1 METKN
6 NKLNFNGQQF
16 HIGIDVH
23 KKNWK
28 VTIRT
33 NQMELKTFSMNPSP
47 RELARHMKENYPGG
61 KYYSVYEAGYS
72 GYWIS
77 RELANEGIENIIV
90 NPADV
95 PTKSKERRT
104 KTDKI
109 DSRKLS
115 RELESRSIEGIY
127 IPAEIQ
133 EEIRSLCRLRY
144 QLVGNQ
150 IRTKNRIKSLLSYYG
165 EQLPENYEI
174 KNWTVKF
181 ISYLKEN
188 TLKDKQISKQ
198 CLLMMIEELTLTQEK
213 IKGIIKQLESISK
226 ELGFDIVIK
235 NLISIPGI
243 SFITAITLY
252 TEIIDINRFPSI
264 DELSCFVGLVPS
276 VYSSGDK
283 ESVIGITERHSKY
296 LRNLLIEAA
305 WIGIRKDPALT
316 MKFNELTRRMS
327 KQEAIIRIAKKMLNR
342 VRHVWREKEN
352 YVFSLVA

>member
-1 METKN
+1 MQTKN
-6 NKLNFNGQQF
+6 NKLDFNGQQF

-61 KYYSVYEAGYS
+61 KYYSVYEAGYC

-95 PTKSKERRT
+95 PTKSKERTT
-104 KTDKI
+104 KTDAI

-115 RELESRSIEGIY
+115 RELENKKLEGIY
-127 IPAEIQ
+127 IPNEMQ
-133 EEIRSLCRLRY
+133 EELRSLCRLRF

-165 EQLPENYEI
+165 EQIPENYEI
-174 KNWTVKF
+174 KNWTIKF
-181 ISYLKEN
+181 INYLKEK
-188 TLKDKQISKQ
+188 TLKEKQISKQ
-198 CLLMMIEELTLTQEK
+198 CLLTMIDELTETK
-213 IKGIIKQLESISK
+213 ARIKEILKQLETISK
-226 ELGFDIVIK
+226 EIGFETVINK
-235 NLISIPGI
+235 LISIPGI

-252 TEIIDINRFPSI
+252 TEIMDIDRFRSI

-276 VYSSGDK
+276 VHSSGNK
-283 ESVIGITERHSKY
+283 ETVLGITERHSKY

-305 WIGIRKDPALT
+305 WIGVRKDPVLT
-316 MKFNELTRRMS
+316 MKFSELTKRMS

-342 VRHVWREKEN
+342 VRHVWREKED
-352 YVFSLVA
+352 YVYSLVA